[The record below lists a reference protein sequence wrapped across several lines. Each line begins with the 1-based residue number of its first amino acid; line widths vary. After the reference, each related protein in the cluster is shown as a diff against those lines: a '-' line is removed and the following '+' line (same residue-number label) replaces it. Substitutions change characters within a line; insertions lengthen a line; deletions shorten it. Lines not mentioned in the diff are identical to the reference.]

1 MTNEKQISE
10 LRFEP
15 KNQTFAARFTKTEA
29 EKIREFCNRNN
40 IPLSQ
45 LIRHSFKQIIP
56 NL

>member
-1 MTNEKQISE
+1 MTNKKQIES

-15 KNQTFAARFTKTEA
+15 KNQTVAARFTKTEA
-29 EKIREFCNRNN
+29 EKIREFCNKNN

-45 LIRHSFKQIIP
+45 LIRFSFKQIIP

>member
-1 MTNEKQISE
+1 MTNKKQIES

-15 KNQTFAARFTKTEA
+15 KNQTVAARFTKTEA
-29 EKIREFCNRNN
+29 EKIREFCNKNN

-45 LIRHSFKQIIP
+45 LIRFTFKQIIP

>member
-1 MTNEKQISE
+1 MTKNKQIE
-10 LRFEP
+10 QLRFEP
-15 KNQTFAARFTKTEA
+15 KDQTFAARFTQTEA
-29 EKIREFCNRNN
+29 KKIREFCRANK